1 MNKEKMGKVL
11 DALKMLTGHYWIAD
25 AEKAL
30 LSEAI
35 QILQDATA
43 QPVQPAVSDAEVKAA
58 MEGMHFTSTGIPRV
72 IDMRRALEEFAKS
85 RTVAQPVQLDTKLLD
100 YINCNYSDA
109 KGETLMEKVI
119 DALETMDIALG
130 MTEVNQAQ
138 PVQPALQSAAQA
150 VLNRWDSPQ
159 WKWKK
164 HGTTDYLMHALRKAI
179 AQTVQPVSNDEI
191 EAAVFA
197 ERAACAI
204 LCEVRY
210 MGDNTREDMEA
221 RRCATMIRARTK

>member
-43 QPVQPAVSDAEVKAA
+43 QPVQPTTPVAKASA
-58 MEGMHFTSTGIPRV
+58 
-72 IDMRRALEEFAKS
+72 RRGSWDHLK
-85 RTVAQPVQLDTKLLD
+85 
-100 YINCNYSDA
+100 I
-109 KGETLMEKVI
+109 LMEHITSEGQTPCVLTICGGSNEKTKMTEQTKEFPSLYSI
-119 DALETMDIALG
+119 TGDIKDINIAL
-130 MTEVNQAQ
+130 VPHQHSAQ